1 MSTLLVSHDDCLN
14 HEPGSEP
21 ETPARL
27 RAILAALAAPEF
39 GDLKREAAPRLDPD
53 QLLSIHSR
61 EHIDRIRRTC
71 PETGIASLDY
81 DTHLSPGSWEAA
93 LRAAGAGV
101 RAVDAVLGGA
111 ATNAFCAI
119 RPPGH
124 HATTDRAMGFCL
136 FNNAA
141 MAARHARQAH
151 GLGKVAIVD
160 FDVHHGN
167 GTQEIFWR
175 DPSVLYA
182 STHQMPHYPGS
193 GAASETGAGNIVN
206 VPLAAGDGSGAFD
219 AAIKSV
225 ILPAL
230 ERFEPE
236 LVIVSAG
243 FDAHRADPLSSTLL
257 EEEDYSRATRQL
269 CAIAAK
275 YADGRL
281 VSLLEGGYHLQALAS
296 SAAAHVR
303 ALMQA

>member
-1 MSTLLVSHDDCLN
+1 MSTLLVSHDDCLE

-27 RAILAALAAPEF
+27 RAILTALDAPAF
-39 GDLKREAAPRLDPD
+39 DDLDREPAPRLEPAR
-53 QLLSIHSR
+53 LLAIHNR
-61 EHIDRIRRTC
+61 EHIDRIRNTC
-71 PETGIASLDY
+71 PETGLASLDH

-101 RAVDAVLGGA
+101 RAVDAVIGGA
-111 ATNAFCAI
+111 ASNAFCAI

-124 HATTDRAMGFCL
+124 HATSDRAMGFCL

-151 GLGKVAIVD
+151 GLEKVAIVD

-193 GAASETGAGNIVN
+193 GAASETGVGNIVN
-206 VPLAAGDGSGAFD
+206 VPLAAGDGSAAFER
-219 AAIKSV
+219 AIKSV

-230 ERFEPE
+230 ERFEPD

-257 EEEDYSRATRQL
+257 EEADYYRVTEQL
-269 CAIAAK
+269 CTIAAK

-281 VSLLEGGYHLQALAS
+281 VSLLEGGYHLQALAA